1 MARGEIVEE
10 HALFEALRDGR
21 IAGAAL
27 DAWYRYPERVTD
39 LLHGSALPFHE
50 LPNTLATPHMSAWTA
65 ELIERRI
72 ARMVENLQRF
82 ERGEPLERV
91 VLKGAW
97 TG

>member
-1 MARGEIVEE
+1 MNG
-10 HALFEALRDGR
+10 LPLRYGISRWTASPVSD
-21 IAGAAL
+21 
-27 DAWYRYPERVTD
+27 V
-39 LLHGSALPFHE
+39 LHGSALPFHE

-72 ARMVENLQRF
+72 ARMAENLQRF

-91 VLKGAW
+91 VLEGAW